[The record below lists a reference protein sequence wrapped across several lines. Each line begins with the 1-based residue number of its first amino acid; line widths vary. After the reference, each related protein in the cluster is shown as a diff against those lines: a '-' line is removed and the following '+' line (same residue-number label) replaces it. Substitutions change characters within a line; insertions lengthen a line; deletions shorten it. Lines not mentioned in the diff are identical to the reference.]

1 MSNNISLNLT
11 KRTATGKKVAGLR
24 KSGHIPG
31 VVYGHGFEAINVQAP
46 QVLLQKIVSKAGKHH
61 MIDLDIEGDKK
72 LGLIKDI
79 EIDPVKH
86 KLNHVAFHAV
96 RAGDKV
102 ETSIPV
108 KLVGEGESVAER
120 GGLVVLQTLENLT
133 VRALPK
139 DLPDSLEVS
148 IVDLAEP
155 GQGVTIADLT
165 IPSGVELIEENT
177 DITIASVYEPSAL
190 AAANEAAGGD
200 AEEEA
205 EEAEGEGEE
214 GEAGGEGEE
223 TKEGEEKKAD
233 AEGETKS
240 DEK

>member
-1 MSNNISLNLT
+1 MSDNIALSLT
-11 KRTATGKKVAGLR
+11 KRSATGKKVAGLR
-24 KSGHIPG
+24 KSGYIPG
-31 VVYGHGFEAINVQAP
+31 VVYGHGFEAISVQAP
-46 QVLLQKIVSKAGKHH
+46 EVILQKVVSKAGKHH

-72 LGLIKDI
+72 LGLIK
-79 EIDPVKH
+79 EIDINPAKH

-102 ETSIPV
+102 ETSIPI

-120 GGLVVLQTLENLT
+120 AGLVVLQTLESL
-133 VRALPK
+133 VIRALPK

-155 GQGVTIADLT
+155 GQGVTIADLK
-165 IPSGVELIEENT
+165 IPSGVELAEENQ

-205 EEAEGEGEE
+205 EVESENGEADEE
-214 GEAGGEGEE
+214 GAV
-223 TKEGEEKKAD
+223 EGEEKTD
-233 AEGETKS
+233 GES
-240 DEK
+240 DTQSEDK